1 MKRNENYFLL
11 LTFCV
16 VFLCSCLS
24 TKRVTYFNENN
35 DMEIE
40 YAIQNLEP
48 IIQKNDLISIM
59 VTSLNAEANQLFNL
73 YTISTA
79 PGNINDGTVT
89 QSAGYLVDQE
99 GNIQF
104 PMIGTLQVAGLT
116 KKQLKE
122 LISSAIKQKEILFDP
137 VVNIR
142 YLNYKVTV
150 LGAVANPAV
159 FNVPNEKIT
168 LLEALGLAGDLTMF
182 ARRDNIIIIREDKE
196 GKRIFKHVNLN
207 DKDFLKSSD
216 YYLRSNDI
224 VYAAPNN
231 ANIANASTTKQW
243 LPTVFGALSFMV
255 IVIDRILK

>member
-1 MKRNENYFLL
+1 MRVNKHHFLFLL
-11 LTFCV
+11 LYV
-16 VFLCSCLS
+16 VFISSCLN
-24 TKRVTYFNENN
+24 TKKATYFNEGS

-48 IIQKNDLISIM
+48 VIQKNDLLSIT
-59 VTSLNAEANQLFNL
+59 VSSLNAEANQLFNL
-73 YTISTA
+73 YSISTA

-104 PMIGTLQVAGLT
+104 PMLGTLQVAGLT
-116 KKQLKE
+116 KKELKG
-122 LISSAIKQKEILFDP
+122 LISTAIKQKEILFDP

-142 YLNYKVTV
+142 YLNYKITV
-150 LGAVANPAV
+150 LGAVAHPAV

-168 LLEALGLAGDLTMF
+168 LLESLGLAGDLTMF
-182 ARRDNIIIIREDKE
+182 ARRDNIIIIREEKE
-196 GKRIFKHVNLN
+196 GKRVYKHVNLN
-207 DKDFLKSSD
+207 DKDFLKSPY

-243 LPTVFGALSFMV
+243 LPTVFGALSFMA